1 MEPNNCMECAY
12 SCLEGSL
19 KCLLDENKRDVNYY
33 AINYTKP
40 SDCELDKHKGEDI
53 PKEKDAHWLPRKVQ
67 RRGETRHWMC
77 SRCKRDVWL
86 DTVRLEN
93 PYNYC
98 PWCGAK
104 MEHDEV
110 CYD

>member
-1 MEPNNCMECAY
+1 MKLIDTDEFKHKWVDSFDTYYGEDCA
-12 SCLEGSL
+12 
-19 KCLLDENKRDVNYY
+19 KFFKDIFD
-33 AINYTKP
+33 ATPI
-40 SDCELDKHKGEDI
+40 DCELDKHKEENI
-53 PKEKDAHWLPRKVQ
+53 PKEKAAHWLPRKEQ

-77 SRCKRDVWL
+77 SKCKRDVWL

-104 MEHDEV
+104 MELDEV

>member
-1 MEPNNCMECAY
+1 MMKLIDADEFKHKWVDSFDTYHGEDCAKFFKDIIDATP
-12 SCLEGSL
+12 SI
-19 KCLLDENKRDVNYY
+19 DVNPVIY
-33 AINYTKP
+33 
-40 SDCELDKHKGEDI
+40 
-53 PKEKDAHWLPRKVQ
+53 AHWLPRKVQ

-77 SRCKRDVWL
+77 SKCKKDVWF
-86 DTVRLEN
+86 DTAKLEN

-110 CYD
+110 YYD